1 MSDFNGEPKPLSVLH
16 VWPYYNEELKYHV
29 NYLCDELAKRG
40 FKVELWA
47 ANCTK
52 RIWLRYVDADSLT
65 AGERECSFGQLLRI
79 RSIHIVR
86 KCIPIGFVRM
96 FLAARRAQPDIVHL
110 FGISSFFNAVC
121 LFWLCVF
128 CRKKFAVVIND
139 HSNPH
144 LDRDST
150 FSRLYFKFFKILFS
164 LVKKK
169 THCIYV
175 PNKATANLLSRRYGF
190 ADEYLR
196 IVPLGFDNEV
206 FTTDESSRNRTETF
220 QIVFAGKVNRA
231 KQLERLFAAM
241 ESAGLC
247 ESAELKVAGV
257 DSEDD
262 YTQSLIALAETHNVR
277 TEFLPL
283 LNPTELA
290 DLYAKA
296 DLAVFPGSISITTLE
311 ANGCGLP
318 VIVYESIEGLQD
330 RVSDGRGE
338 LFSTDDELV
347 SALKKYHQ
355 QKATQGID
363 HVSIKT
369 MSMKYSWENI
379 AKIYGEDYLAI
390 QKHGHVSKEGGGSIS

>member
-1 MSDFNGEPKPLSVLH
+1 M
-16 VWPYYNEELKYHV
+16 
-29 NYLCDELAKRG
+29 C
-40 FKVELWA
+40 
-47 ANCTK
+47 
-52 RIWLRYVDADSLT
+52 
-65 AGERECSFGQLLRI
+65 I
-79 RSIHIVR
+79 R
-86 KCIPIGFVRM
+86 
-96 FLAARRAQPDIVHL
+96 
-110 FGISSFFNAVC
+110 
-121 LFWLCVF
+121 
-128 CRKKFAVVIND
+128 
-139 HSNPH
+139 
-144 LDRDST
+144 DR
-150 FSRLYFKFFKILFS
+150 
-164 LVKKK
+164 
-169 THCIYV
+169 
-175 PNKATANLLSRRYGF
+175 
-190 ADEYLR
+190 
-196 IVPLGFDNEV
+196 
-206 FTTDESSRNRTETF
+206 
-220 QIVFAGKVNRA
+220 
-231 KQLERLFAAM
+231 
-241 ESAGLC
+241 
-247 ESAELKVAGV
+247 
-257 DSEDD
+257 
-262 YTQSLIALAETHNVR
+262 SLIALAETHNVR